1 MAKGKAI
8 EALLDH
14 ALRRCSPSDKAKGF
28 HAEAWS
34 KLEPQYQLPWSMGAY
49 GRLPPDASVN
59 QAVALLIAPAASEA
73 SISRWLTRLFTA
85 AVTAAT

>member
-1 MAKGKAI
+1 MQPERQSEGV
-8 EALLDH
+8 
-14 ALRRCSPSDKAKGF
+14 

-49 GRLPPDASVN
+49 GSLPADASVN
-59 QAVALLIAPAASEA
+59 QAVALLIAPEASEA